1 MKLYGLSFDNIEVIV
16 RIKNEISNE
25 KLTKAVLDFLEHHPE
40 DVIKSRLIDKY
51 RKVQEWKKKGHNISI
66 TLRLR
71 CKAYNTSINV
81 EVGILVEDKIVPL
94 SEVDYVCTEEL
105 DYFSFNFPAEFN
117 YTYAKKLYDLIQQF
131 RVVEK
136 L

>member
-1 MKLYGLSFDNIEVIV
+1 MKLYGLSFDNIEVV
-16 RIKNEISNE
+16 AKLKNEISNE
-25 KLTKAVLDFLEHHPE
+25 KLTKAVLDFLEHYPE

-51 RKVQEWKKKGHNISI
+51 RKVQEWKKQGHNISI

-71 CKAYNTSINV
+71 CRAYNTSINI

-94 SEVDYVCTEEL
+94 QESVYVCNREL
-105 DYFSFNFPAEFN
+105 GYFSFNFPAEFN
-117 YTYAKKLYDLIQQF
+117 YTYAKKLYDIIQQF
-131 RVVEK
+131 RAVEK